1 VDAQYESMRVRAPT
15 IPTMAKV
22 TLTPA
27 LFAKKPLEVAPV
39 VRSGDT
45 VDVEPAVFGRKLG
58 PMLVPPRPIILP
70 GW

>member
-1 VDAQYESMRVRAPT
+1 VDAQYESIRARVLT

-22 TLTPA
+22 TPTPA

-39 VRSGDT
+39 VRSGDM
-45 VDVEPAVFGRKLG
+45 VDIEPVVFRRKLG
-58 PMLVPPRPIILP
+58 PMLVLPRPVILP